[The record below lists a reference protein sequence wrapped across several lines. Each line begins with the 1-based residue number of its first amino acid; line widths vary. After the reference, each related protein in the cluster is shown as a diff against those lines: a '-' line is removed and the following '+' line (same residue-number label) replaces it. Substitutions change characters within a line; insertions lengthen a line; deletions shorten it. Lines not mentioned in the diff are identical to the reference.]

1 MTQNDAEILQE
12 VNYIRSQEISNY
24 TGGPGQ
30 VLGLIF
36 HVRLDELDK

>member
-1 MTQNDAEILQE
+1 MTQNNAETLQK

-24 TGGPGQ
+24 RGGPGQ

-36 HVRLDELDK
+36 QLRLGELDK